1 MGQRTPTAYT
11 ARPSQSSSIRMSSLV
26 NVPTATTRER
36 RQAIT
41 HTSIVSAVL
50 NLVLSAIKILAG
62 FLGHSQALVADGIHS
77 LSDLLSDVLVYVA
90 GHHAS
95 QQPDQNHPYGH
106 ARYETV
112 ATLALGTLLLLI
124 ALGIG
129 WDAVHRLFEPDA
141 LLKPDALA
149 LAATLAS
156 IGVKEWLYW
165 WTLGYAKRVRS
176 DLLRANAWHHR
187 SDAIS
192 SIVVLIGIAGTMAGL
207 TYLDAIAAFIVAL
220 MIARIAW
227 GLGWGAVSELVDT
240 GLESERITEVAQTI
254 RSVGGVRD
262 IHMLRTRRLGGQVS
276 ADVHVLV
283 DPDISVSEGHMI
295 SVLVEQRL
303 KREISDMTD
312 VTVHID
318 PEDDASKPEVPP
330 LPLRAEAL
338 ARLASLWSAIPA
350 ANERQRLLLHYLGG
364 RIEVEVFFPITACQR
379 TGSDP
384 ERLCAELAEALREDS
399 AFGRVRVYFG

>member
-1 MGQRTPTAYT
+1 MNVLTA
-11 ARPSQSSSIRMSSLV
+11 
-26 NVPTATTRER
+26 ATLER
-36 RQAIT
+36 RQAISR
-41 HTSIVSAVL
+41 TSIIGAVL
-50 NLVLSAIKILAG
+50 NFVLSVLKILAG
-62 FLGHSQALVADGIHS
+62 LVGHSQALVADGIHS

-112 ATLALGTLLLLI
+112 ATLALGVLLLLI
-124 ALGIG
+124 AIGIG

-141 LLKPDALA
+141 LLQPDTLA
-149 LAATLAS
+149 LVVTLVS
-156 IGVKEWLYW
+156 IGSKEWLYW
-165 WTLGYAKRVRS
+165 WTLGYARRVRS

-192 SIVVLIGIAGTMAGL
+192 SVVVLIGILGTLAGL

-220 MIARIAW
+220 MIAHIAW

-240 GLESERITEVAQTI
+240 GLESERIAEVARTI

-283 DPDISVSEGHMI
+283 DPEISVSEGHMI

-303 KREISDMTD
+303 KHEISDMVD

-318 PEDDASKPEVPP
+318 PEDDTNKPNVPA

-338 ARLASLWSAIPA
+338 ARLASLWSGIPA

-364 RIEVEVFFPITACQR
+364 RIDVEVFFPILACQR
-379 TGSDP
+379 AGSDP
-384 ERLCAELAEALREDS
+384 ERLRAELTAALREDP
-399 AFGRVRVYFG
+399 AFGALRIYFG